1 MRPIRLS
8 TLSADQLREL
18 DELYHGTRDV
28 RVRTRA
34 QMILLAAERGLVAAE
49 IAPIVRQDEE
59 TVRRWFA
66 RYTAEGIG
74 GLADAPRS
82 GAPPRA
88 TAGYRERLLGVARCR
103 PRALGLPF
111 SLWTAARLAD
121 PLAELTG
128 VRLSA
133 PSLGRLLRAGG
144 MRLSR
149 PQPTI
154 TSPDPEYALKKGRS
168 RRPAAA

>member
-8 TLSADQLREL
+8 ALSADQRREL
-18 DELYHGTRDV
+18 DELYHRTRDV

-66 RYTAEGIG
+66 RYAAEGIG
-74 GLADAPRS
+74 GLSDAPRS

-88 TAGYRERLLGVARCR
+88 TAGYRERLLGVARR

-121 PLAELTG
+121 HMAELTG
-128 VRLSA
+128 VRMSA
-133 PSLGRLLRAGG
+133 ASVCRLLREGG

-149 PQPTI
+149 PQHTI

-168 RRPAAA
+168 KRPAAA